1 MSATSAAMPISTT
14 TTTITNGLA
23 DDTRG
28 VYVVRAWQSPRQRPL
43 PKRYPALPRTPR
55 RVMLLP

>member
-1 MSATSAAMPISTT
+1 MPISTT
-14 TTTITNGLA
+14 TTTITHGLA